1 MVVAD
6 MEAGL
11 EHLTW
16 AGGTL
21 RHVDVLLVVVEA
33 TAKVL
38 LTARRT
44 NALAGQLGIAE
55 VAFVANRVSDGDGS
69 RLRAFAR
76 AEGRELLAAI
86 PEDGAVQEAD
96 RRGVCLL
103 DLAPDAPSVQ
113 AIEALAD
120 QLEDRFA
127 G

>member
-1 MVVAD
+1 

-21 RHVDVLLVVVEA
+21 RRVDVLLVVVEP

-38 LTARRT
+38 MTAERT
-44 NALAGQLGIAE
+44 NALAGQLGIAD
-55 VAFVANRVSDGDGS
+55 VAFVANRVRDSDGP
-69 RLRAFAR
+69 RLQAFAE
-76 AEGRELLAAI
+76 AEGRKLLAAI
-86 PEDGAVQEAD
+86 PEDGAVGEAD

-103 DLAPDAPSVQ
+103 DLAPDAPSVR
-113 AIEALAD
+113 AIEALAGR
-120 QLEDRFA
+120 LEDRFA